1 MLLGALAALPS
12 GRHVF
17 EFRHPS
23 WFADEVLDALRA
35 HGVGLVIGD
44 HPERPWQPL
53 TVTAAFSLV
62 RLHFGARGRRGNYSD
77 TELAEW
83 ADRIA
88 GLAEQA
94 EVLVYLN
101 NDWEGFAVRNARRL
115 QRLLGVAPDA
125 GFARRP
131 RPSRRGCG
139 PAPLGSTPAWIPRS
153 RLRRRRR
160 PGRIVR
166 AARCRPRVTEL
177 YLEG

>member
-1 MLLGALAALPS
+1 MDRFYAGIAPLVGSPKLGPVLWQLPSRQERDDRMLLGALASLPS

-77 TELAEW
+77 TELGEW
-83 ADRIA
+83 SERIA
-88 GLAEQA
+88 RLAEQA

-115 QRLLGVAPDA
+115 QRLLGVEPAGSARAPA
-125 GFARRP
+125 GP
-131 RPSRRGCG
+131 PH
-139 PAPLGSTPAWIPRS
+139 
-153 RLRRRRR
+153 
-160 PGRIVR
+160 
-166 AARCRPRVTEL
+166 
-177 YLEG
+177 